1 MDIYADLPSAKPS
14 SDATASSSSGKA
26 APTASASKGSW
37 AHSKF
42 QGMIANRRTVKA
54 VSLFVR
60 LLKIV
65 GGSVFATQQPFVV
78 SDETPSNLVEVQRE
92 AAEFTLSA
100 SKPERVGERA
110 VRQQAASTHREQRA
124 WNAEQPTLIC
134 TSRRPS
140 IMQAERRKS
149 HPKILG

>member
-1 MDIYADLPSAKPS
+1 MDIYADLPSAEPS

-54 VSLFVR
+54 VSFFVR
-60 LLKIV
+60 VLKTV
-65 GGSVFATQQPFVV
+65 GGSVFATQQPFVF
-78 SDETPSNLVEVQRE
+78 SDETPSNLVEVQKE

-100 SKPERVGERA
+100 SKPE
-110 VRQQAASTHREQRA
+110 QRETIVEEESGATAGSFDTQRA
-124 WNAEQPTLIC
+124 EGVECRTADADL
-134 TSRRPS
+134 
-140 IMQAERRKS
+140 
-149 HPKILG
+149 H